1 MAGKYEL
8 TIIGA
13 GNLAWHVAPA
23 FERLGHVVREVYSRD
38 IRNAEKLATRLE
50 SATPVESLD
59 FSEST
64 ARIFLIASSDDAVPE
79 LVSRLILPERALLA
93 HTSGA
98 LSIDVLDHPGA
109 WARGVFYPIQTFS
122 KEKDV
127 NFEGIPVC
135 IEATNE
141 EAEEYLINMAHSI
154 SKKVYRVESRDRLS
168 LHVAAVFACNFTNH
182 MLRASAEILQGQD
195 LKLDMLKPLIRET
208 LNNSLEISPEKA
220 QTGPARR
227 GDRQTIAKHMDF
239 LNQSPDKARLYKL
252 ISEDIL
258 QTYTHHHE

>member
-8 TIIGA
+8 SIIGA

-23 FERLGHVVREVYSRD
+23 FERLGHVVREVYSRNVE
-38 IRNAEKLATRLE
+38 NARKLVNRLE
-50 SATPVESLD
+50 VAQAVESLD

-64 ARIFLIASSDDAVPE
+64 ARIFLIATSDDAVPE
-79 LVSRLILPERALLA
+79 LVSRMKLPERALLA

-98 LSIDVLDHPGA
+98 LSMDVLDHPDA

-122 KEKDV
+122 KEKSV
-127 NFEGIPVC
+127 SFEGIPVC
-135 IEATNE
+135 LEATNE
-141 EAEEYLINMAHSI
+141 EAEDYLINLAHSI
-154 SKKVYRVESRDRLS
+154 SKKVHRVESRDRLS
-168 LHVAAVFACNFTNH
+168 LHVAAVFACNFTTH
-182 MLRASAEILQGQD
+182 MLNMSNQILGQQN

-227 GDRQTIAKHMDF
+227 GDRQTIARHMDF
-239 LNQSPDKARLYKL
+239 LSDDPGMARLYEAV
-252 ISEDIL
+252 SQHIL
-258 QTYTHHHE
+258 EAFDKEEN